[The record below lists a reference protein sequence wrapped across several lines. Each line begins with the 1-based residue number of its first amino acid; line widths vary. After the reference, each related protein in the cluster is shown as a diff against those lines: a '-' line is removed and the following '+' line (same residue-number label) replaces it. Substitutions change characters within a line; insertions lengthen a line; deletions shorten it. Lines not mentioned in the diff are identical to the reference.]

1 MHLGLSIERTHID
14 TAVLLDGGDFVLHPK
29 IQLES
34 DCVGALLS
42 AFRELR
48 DRVCADGPVG
58 AIGVV
63 VEGGADSQSS
73 PPERLACLR
82 EIDLKATL
90 QAILNAPVTI
100 GSPAQAL
107 GLFESRFGVARHSA
121 LSCFLYLDRHVSGS
135 VTFGHRLW
143 RGANRIVGNW
153 GHMPLAWAV
162 ESENAERPCWC
173 GRSGCLDSYVSSAGL
188 ERDYAEITGNHL
200 AIDEIALAADA
211 QDLVATS
218 VLQILDDRLGR
229 TTASIINMF
238 DPETIVF
245 GGTLSKLTR
254 LYVNVPR
261 KWPGYLFEKG
271 TRTRLMRATQAELS
285 LARGGACLVEDP
297 IGTRHR

>member
-1 MHLGLSIERTHID
+1 
-14 TAVLLDGGDFVLHPK
+14 
-29 IQLES
+29 
-34 DCVGALLS
+34 
-42 AFRELR
+42 
-48 DRVCADGPVG
+48 
-58 AIGVV
+58 
-63 VEGGADSQSS
+63 
-73 PPERLACLR
+73 
-82 EIDLKATL
+82 
-90 QAILNAPVTI
+90 
-100 GSPAQAL
+100 
-107 GLFESRFGVARHSA
+107 
-121 LSCFLYLDRHVSGS
+121 
-135 VTFGHRLW
+135 
-143 RGANRIVGNW
+143 
-153 GHMPLAWAV
+153 
-162 ESENAERPCWC
+162 
-173 GRSGCLDSYVSSAGL
+173 L

-271 TRTRLMRATQAELS
+271 TRTRLLRATQAELS